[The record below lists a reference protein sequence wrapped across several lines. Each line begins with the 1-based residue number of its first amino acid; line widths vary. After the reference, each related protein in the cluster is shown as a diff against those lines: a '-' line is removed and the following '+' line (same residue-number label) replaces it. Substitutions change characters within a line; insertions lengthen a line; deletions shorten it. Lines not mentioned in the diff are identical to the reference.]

1 METEAK
7 KVYDFLNA
15 LGVEYQ
21 VIEHPPVYTCDELE
35 QYMDGVKGG
44 AL

>member
-21 VIEHPPVYTCDELE
+21 VIEHPPVYTCD
-35 QYMDGVKGG
+35 
-44 AL
+44 